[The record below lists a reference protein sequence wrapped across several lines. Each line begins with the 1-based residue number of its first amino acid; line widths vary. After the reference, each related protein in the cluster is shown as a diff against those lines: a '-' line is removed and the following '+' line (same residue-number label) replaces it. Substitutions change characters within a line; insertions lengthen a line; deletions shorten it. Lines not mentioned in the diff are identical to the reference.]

1 MQEVKSVKMVAV
13 TLTAKLVL
21 LPTVRRL
28 PAYASLAWRVVRDRR
43 IQRRHKIVL
52 MAGAGYVLSPIDL
65 IPGFIPVIGQLDDAA
80 VLLLSLRATLR
91 LAPVE
96 AAEAHLAATGLSWDQ
111 IDDDLAR
118 LAAGGKMLTLA
129 AARVAA
135 RAAVGAGRF
144 AGGLGRRLLVRSAQ

>member
-1 MQEVKSVKMVAV
+1 
-13 TLTAKLVL
+13 
-21 LPTVRRL
+21 
-28 PAYASLAWRVVRDRR
+28 
-43 IQRRHKIVL
+43 

-96 AAEAHLAATGLSWDQ
+96 AAEAHLGATGLSWDQ

-144 AGGLGRRLLVRSAQ
+144 VGGLGRRLLVRSAQ